1 MSFLSRMK
9 LIYQIS
15 LIGLAALSIFAIVAM
30 VLFVADYQR
39 QTAETTAEEAVDD
52 RLIVDGIAREFL
64 NARRREKDF
73 LLRLDEKYAADHAE
87 TVAIV
92 QSDLKKLSDD
102 PALDPFDGQISS
114 IATSFDNYAAQFE
127 IIADLQQKIGLNEES
142 GLLGSLRA
150 SVHNV
155 EEALDQYKADKLT
168 IIMLM
173 MRRHEKDFLAR
184 IDPKYVARID
194 DRLAEFGPALTAAD
208 SIPAAEKQKI
218 ADLMKSYVT
227 DFKALA
233 AGILQREEELG

>member
-114 IATSFDNYAAQFE
+114 IATSFD
-127 IIADLQQKIGLNEES
+127 I
-142 GLLGSLRA
+142 
-150 SVHNV
+150 
-155 EEALDQYKADKLT
+155 
-168 IIMLM
+168 
-173 MRRHEKDFLAR
+173 MRRN
-184 IDPKYVARID
+184 
-194 DRLAEFGPALTAAD
+194 
-208 SIPAAEKQKI
+208 S
-218 ADLMKSYVT
+218 KSSLICNR
-227 DFKALA
+227 KSA
-233 AGILQREEELG
+233 